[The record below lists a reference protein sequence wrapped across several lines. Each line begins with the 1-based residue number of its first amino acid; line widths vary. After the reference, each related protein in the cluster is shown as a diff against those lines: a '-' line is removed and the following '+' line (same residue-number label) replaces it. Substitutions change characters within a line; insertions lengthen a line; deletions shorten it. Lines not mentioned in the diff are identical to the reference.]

1 MSKEDPFPWKD
12 PVLPLMIAVVIIGY
26 AIGEILF

>member
-12 PVLPLMIAVVIIGY
+12 PVLLLMIAVVIIGY
-26 AIGEILF
+26 AIAEILF